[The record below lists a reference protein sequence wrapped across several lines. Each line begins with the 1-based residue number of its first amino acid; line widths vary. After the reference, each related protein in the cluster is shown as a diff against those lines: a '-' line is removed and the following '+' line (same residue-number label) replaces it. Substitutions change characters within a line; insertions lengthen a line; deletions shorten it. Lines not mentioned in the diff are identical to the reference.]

1 MMLPMALSA
10 YFSLMAAARLA
21 NKSGKDVP
29 SATKVMAVTVS
40 SSPTKQPK
48 MEAKSPMKAVRIPI
62 TAKDTKN
69 VNQPPQILTGG
80 TIANNIYRGGGGKL
94 EFLDPS
100 LSIGIRIVAY
110 LPTERQEMQKI
121 ICICCVC
128 EVAPIDIHSVSN
140 LVRPR
145 FRIIRFHRMRNTTA
159 SIS

>member
-1 MMLPMALSA
+1 MIFPMALSA

-48 MEAKSPMKAVRIPI
+48 MEAKSPIKAVRMPI

-80 TIANNIYRGGGGKL
+80 TIANNIYREKRL

-100 LSIGIRIVAY
+100 LTIGTRIV
-110 LPTERQEMQKI
+110 TFQQNVKK
-121 ICICCVC
+121 CKK
-128 EVAPIDIHSVSN
+128 
-140 LVRPR
+140 
-145 FRIIRFHRMRNTTA
+145 
-159 SIS
+159 